1 MNSLMRTEVL
11 IGREALAKLK
21 GSWVAIFGIGGVGSY
36 SVEGLARSGVGKF
49 TLVDNDNI
57 CETNINRQIHAV
69 QSTLGKPKVDVMKER
84 ILDIN
89 PDAVVETFQ
98 VFYSGS
104 SSEQLIN
111 KNYSYIV
118 DAIDTVPSKIDLI
131 VGAKERGIPIISSMG
146 TGNKIYPDRLRI
158 DDIFNTSVCPLAR
171 VIRKELRKR
180 DIESL
185 KVIYSA
191 EEPIKPL
198 EVAESCCRG
207 NNEEEDESN
216 IFKRKVPGS
225 MSFVPSAAG
234 LMIAGE
240 VIRDIIGY
248 R

>member
-1 MNSLMRTEVL
+1 MNSLMRTEML

-21 GSWVAIFGIGGVGSY
+21 DSWVAIFGIGGVGSY

-111 KNYSYIV
+111 KNYTYIV

-131 VGAKERGIPIISSMG
+131 VGAKERVIPIISSMG

-171 VIRKELRKR
+171 IIRKELRKR

-198 EVAESCCRG
+198 EVAENCCRD
-207 NNEEEDESN
+207 NNEEEGKNN
-216 IFKRKVPGS
+216 IIKREAPGS